1 MNIEIN
7 EKAPA
12 VSKQNILIHAPIEKV
27 WSVLT
32 NINNWPS
39 WQSAVKEA
47 KLKGTLA
54 EGTEFVWKAG
64 GLTFH
69 SKIHTCN
76 ENHSFGWTGKTIG
89 AQAIHN
95 WKFETKENGV
105 LVSVEES
112 LQGLFPS
119 LMKKQSK
126 KSLSEGMSKNLNE
139 LKAACEK
146 L

>member
-12 VSKQNILIHAPIEKV
+12 VSRQNIFIQASIEKV

-32 NINNWPS
+32 SINEWPS

-47 KLKGTLA
+47 TLKGTLA
-54 EGTEFVWKAG
+54 EGTAFVWKAG

-69 SKIHTCN
+69 SKVHTCDQY
-76 ENHSFGWTGKTIG
+76 HSFGWTGKTIG

-95 WKFETKENGV
+95 WKFETKEDGV

-112 LQGLFPS
+112 LQGFFAS
-119 LMKKQSK
+119 LMKKKFQK
-126 KSLSEGMSKNLNE
+126 NLADGMAKNLNE
-139 LKAACEK
+139 LKAASEK
-146 L
+146 

>member
-12 VSKQNILIHAPIEKV
+12 VSKQNVFIHAPIEKV

-32 NINNWPS
+32 SINEWPS

-47 KLKGTLA
+47 TLKGTLA
-54 EGTEFVWKAG
+54 EGTAFVWKAG

-69 SKIHTCN
+69 SKIHTCDQY
-76 ENHSFGWTGKTIG
+76 HSFGWTGKTIG

-95 WKFETKENGV
+95 WKFETKEDGV

-112 LQGLFPS
+112 LQGFFCFIDEKEIS
-119 LMKKQSK
+119 E
-126 KSLSEGMSKNLNE
+126 KSGRWNG
-139 LKAACEK
+139 EK
-146 L
+146 PK

>member
-1 MNIEIN
+1 MI
-7 EKAPA
+7 
-12 VSKQNILIHAPIEKV
+12 
-27 WSVLT
+27 T
-32 NINNWPS
+32 NINEWPS

-47 KLKGTLA
+47 RLKGTLA
-54 EGTEFVWKAG
+54 EGTAFVWKAG

-95 WKFETKENGV
+95 WKFETKEDGV

-112 LQGLFPS
+112 LQGFFAS
-119 LMKKQSK
+119 LMKKKFQ
-126 KSLSEGMSKNLNE
+126 KSLAEGMTKNLEE
-139 LKAACEK
+139 LKATSEK
-146 L
+146 

>member
-12 VSKQNILIHAPIEKV
+12 VSKQNIRIHAPIEKV

-32 NINNWPS
+32 SINEWPS
-39 WQSAVKEA
+39 WQSAVTEA
-47 KLKGTLA
+47 RLKGTLA

-69 SKIHTCN
+69 SKIHTCDQY
-76 ENHSFGWTGKTIG
+76 HSFGWTGKTIG

-95 WKFETKENGV
+95 WKFEAKENGV
-105 LVSVEES
+105 IVSVEES
-112 LQGLFPS
+112 LQGIFAS
-119 LMKKQSK
+119 LMKKKFQ
-126 KSLSEGMSKNLNE
+126 KSLTDGMAKNLDE
-139 LKAACEK
+139 LKVACEK
-146 L
+146 